1 MTARRI
7 GRGISFA
14 LLLSVLAL
22 PLAARCASAQA
33 VEAPGVF
40 DFYVLT
46 LSWSPGFCDT
56 GGAAKAPDQCAI
68 GSGQGFVVH
77 GLWPQFEHGYPS
89 DCDPNPRQVSRIAL
103 EATHGVFPS
112 EGLARYEWRKHGTCT
127 GLSPEAYF
135 ADIKFA
141 RDEIVIPDLLKAPRE
156 SLSLAP
162 IEIQRAFIAAN
173 DNLHRDNM
181 AIGCAH
187 GELEDVRICLSKD
200 LRSFANCPEVARQTC
215 RAGTIAVPPIH

>member
-7 GRGISFA
+7 GLGAALA
-14 LLLSVLAL
+14 LLMALAPQRVLA
-22 PLAARCASAQA
+22 QA
-33 VEAPGVF
+33 TEAPGAF

-56 GGAAKAPDQCAI
+56 GGAAKSPDQCAV
-68 GSGQGFVVH
+68 GSGDGFV
-77 GLWPQFEHGYPS
+77 
-89 DCDPNPRQVSRIAL
+89 AL
-103 EATHGVFPS
+103 RATHGLFPT

-141 RDEIVIPDLLKAPRE
+141 RDEIFIPETLKAPRE
-156 SLSLAP
+156 QMTMAP
-162 IEIQRAFIAAN
+162 IDLQRAFIAAN
-173 DNLHRDNM
+173 DNLHRENM
-181 AIGCAH
+181 AIGCAR

-200 LRSFANCPEVARQTC
+200 LRAFADCPEVARQTC
-215 RAGTIAVPPIH
+215 RAGAINVPPIH